1 MLSFLSGEATNE
13 PLMTGPQVALTFVCF
28 VALVFLIL
36 LIKKIYYRY
45 RWHRRFYIVPR
56 IRIKGITN
64 VAMTI
69 SLSISIILLLTVIT
83 SGFLGVI
90 FRAYPGFRVMIEGIL
105 IHIGGLL
112 FGPFI
117 GLIIGGIT
125 DLLSVALTAGM
136 FHYGFFIISLAYGF
150 IAGLYKSMLISF
162 KNNTFKYS
170 IFASLIYVAIVALIC
185 VYIFIQPY
193 QNFKISLFSKD
204 FIIEK
209 WMLILPPVIT
219 AGLVLI
225 IIWIVTFATN
235 WNYGRMVLLKAR
247 YNIHFGLKNKYL
259 FNKMNSSKYSSYYAI
274 KHARWYA
281 KHILQIQRL
290 QNKIVSYQTKWET
303 IKRKNDWTD
312 CLAQTMLYVFAVDVI
327 ANSFLIPYFDVSYST
342 FGFDYWLA
350 IRTIT
355 CPLFSIIDL
364 AVVFPTYKV
373 VSSLVQYDYNNDRME
388 NISQSYL
395 R

>member
-1 MLSFLSGEATNE
+1 MLLFLSSEATNQ
-13 PLMTGPQVALTFVCF
+13 PLLTGPQVALTFVGF
-28 VALVFLIL
+28 VAFVFLIL

-45 RWHRRFYIVPR
+45 RWHRRFYIIPR

-83 SGFLGVI
+83 SGILGVV

-105 IHIGGLL
+105 IQIGGLL

-125 DLLSVALTAGM
+125 DLLSVTLTAGM
-136 FHYGFFIISLAYGF
+136 FHYGFFVISLAYGF
-150 IAGLYKSMLISF
+150 IAGLYKSMLLGF

-170 IFASLIYVAIVALIC
+170 IFASFVYIAVIAAIS

-193 QNFKISLFSKD
+193 QNFKISLFSND
-204 FIIEK
+204 FIFEK
-209 WMLILPPVIT
+209 WMLILPPIIT
-219 AGLVLI
+219 GGLVLI
-225 IIWIVTFATN
+225 VIWIITFAAN
-235 WNYGRMVLLKAR
+235 WNYGRMFLLKVK
-247 YNIHFGLKNKYL
+247 YNIRFELKNKYL
-259 FNKMNSSKYSSYYAI
+259 FKKMNSSKYSSIYAQ

-281 KHILQIQRL
+281 KHIFQIQKL
-290 QNKIVSYQTKWET
+290 QNKIVSYQEKLGD
-303 IKRKNDWTD
+303 IKHKNGWAD
-312 CLAQTMLYVFAVDVI
+312 CLAQTMLYVFAVELI
-327 ANSFLIPYFDVSYST
+327 ANSFLMPYFDVSYST

-350 IRTIT
+350 MRTLT

-373 VSSLVQYDYNNDRME
+373 VTNLVKYDYNNDRIE
-388 NISQSYL
+388 SIRQSYL
-395 R
+395 Y